1 MKVSKTRILG
11 SSYVGLFAI
20 TNDSLCIVARGTD
33 AKTKKGIEEAMD
45 VKIIEAGIYDSNL
58 IAVFAKMNN
67 KEAYLPSYALS
78 HEIETIERE
87 IKVKII
93 NTEQAL
99 GNLIELNDNFAII
112 SETLKQNAVSQLKSS
127 GLAILQQNIAK
138 TDAIG
143 SSILLLNKSFL
154 VSPNATKEEVKNI
167 QDTLNIRG
175 GASTANT
182 GDSFVRNSVL
192 ANKTGFIVGDQTTGH
207 ELNRIEEALEG

>member
-1 MKVSKTRILG
+1 MKVSKSRILG
-11 SSYVGLFAI
+11 SSYVGLFGI
-20 TNDSLCIVARGTD
+20 TNDKLCIVARGTD
-33 AKTKKGIEEAMD
+33 SKTKKGIEEAMD

-67 KEAYLPSYALS
+67 KEVFLPSYALS
-78 HEIETIERE
+78 KEIEAIEKE

-93 NTEQAL
+93 KTEQAL
-99 GNLIELNDNFAII
+99 GNLIEINDDYAIV
-112 SETLKQNAVSQLKSS
+112 SNTLKKETILQLKSN
-127 GLAILQQNIAK
+127 GLNILQQNIAK

-154 VSPNATKEEVKNI
+154 VSPNASKEEVKNI
-167 QDTLNIRG
+167 QDTLNIKG

-182 GDSFVRNSVL
+182 GDSFIRNSVI
-192 ANKTGFIVGDQTTGH
+192 ANKTGFVVGDLTTGH